1 MRTVERTLRLKAGE
15 FASSM
20 RRTSGRVQLELPNR
34 ERLGPGAR
42 VRVEVSFGPLAD
54 EVNVFGEVQH
64 TNESVAASDRKV
76 QIALDADCEDQVRY
90 IEEVLGGGR
99 EAAARRHRRLP
110 SSLGVRWDNGASPCT
125 THLRD
130 ISAGGAFIIS
140 EDLPSV
146 GATISVQ
153 LRTGDILNPLRIES
167 IVSWVRPANTQG
179 RRGFGVSFRVSDA
192 QAASRL
198 NRVVREHEQAFAGHG
213 FR

>member
-1 MRTVERTLRLKAGE
+1 MRKVEGTLRLKAGE

-20 RRTSGRVQLELPNR
+20 RRTTDRVELELVNR
-34 ERLGPGAR
+34 ERLGPGDR

-64 TNESVAASDRKV
+64 TNDASLAAERKV
-76 QIALDADCEDQVRY
+76 LVRLDVGCDEQVRY

-110 SSLGVRWDNGASPCT
+110 SSLGVRWDDGASPRT
-125 THLRD
+125 THLLD
-130 ISAGGAFIIS
+130 ISAGGAFIVS
-140 EDLPSV
+140 EDLPKV
-146 GATISVQ
+146 GETVSVQ

-167 IVSWVRPANTQG
+167 IVSWVRPAPSED

-192 QAASRL
+192 EAASRL
-198 NRVVREHEQAFAGHG
+198 NRVVREHEQAFVGHG